1 VAYKGCLI
9 LKIDLFMKFR
19 ISYIILFLFAFI
31 FHLNAQNQY
40 LEYEYVDGTKE
51 RESLIPNLIVYKR
64 SFWNDVYSM
73 TSIKIDFAF
82 DSLFVPPNS
91 TNPVRADHRL
101 IILFQDSKPN
111 AIQFPRPFNVMYN
124 TMPLDID
131 IDSKESTSNNQTIMT
146 FKSVGNFPNSTFH
159 KGKQVSSISGR
170 LEYVKDKSISPSVI
184 DSDMRKI
191 FFPLCHEVWTESTT
205 GSTLKI
211 STGSFKPL
219 PNEMA
224 VARVRV
230 INNLKRMGYTLTS
243 QKGVFPLTYQNQDGN
258 TILVYES
265 YILIRF

>member
-1 VAYKGCLI
+1 
-9 LKIDLFMKFR
+9 MKNR
-19 ISYIILFLFAFI
+19 ITYIILFLFAFI
-31 FHLNAQNQY
+31 FQLKAQPQY
-40 LEYEYVDGTKE
+40 VEYEYVDGTKE
-51 RESLIPNLIVYKR
+51 REALNPNLIVYNR

-73 TSIKIDFAF
+73 TSINIDFAF
-82 DSLFVPPNS
+82 DSLFMTPNS
-91 TNPVRADHRL
+91 TNPVGADHRL

-159 KGKQVSSISGR
+159 NGKQIASISGR
-170 LEYVKDKSISPSVI
+170 LEYVKDKPISSSVYN
-184 DSDMRKI
+184 SDMRKI

-224 VARVRV
+224 VTRVKI
-230 INNLKRMGYTLTS
+230 INNLKRMGYVLTS
-243 QKGVFPLTYQNQDGN
+243 PKGVFPLTYQNQDGN
-258 TILVYES
+258 TIMMYDT

>member
-1 VAYKGCLI
+1 
-9 LKIDLFMKFR
+9 MKSC
-19 ISYIILFLFAFI
+19 IVYIILFLAAFV
-31 FHLNAQNQY
+31 FPSVAQNSY
-40 LEYEYVDGTKE
+40 IEYEYVDGTKE
-51 RESLIPNLIVYKR
+51 REALNPNLIVYKR

-82 DSLFVPPNS
+82 DSLFVTPNS
-91 TNPVRADHRL
+91 PNPVGADHRL

-124 TMPLDID
+124 TMLLDID

-159 KGKQVSSISGR
+159 NGKQVSSISGR

-191 FFPLCHEVWTESTT
+191 FFPLCHEVWTESTA

-224 VARVRV
+224 VARVRI
-230 INNLKRMGYTLTS
+230 INNLKRIGYTLTS

-258 TILVYES
+258 TILMYES